1 MATSR
6 AARAR
11 EKENQVV
18 ALRLEGKDFDAIARE
33 VGYRDRSGAWKAYQ
47 KALTRREIATET
59 HEDERR
65 LELAR
70 LDELQASIFQAA
82 QRGDL
87 AAHDRVLKIMKHRD
101 RLRGLSVAPV
111 RAVGSSDGDQD
122 DDNVLVGPDKLDE
135 LRAKVR
141 TKRASQ

>member
-1 MATSR
+1 MASTR
-6 AARAR
+6 AARDR
-11 EKENQVV
+11 DKENRVI
-18 ALRLEGKDFDAIARE
+18 ALRLEGHDFDAIARK

-47 KALTRREIATET
+47 RALKRRGGAEET
-59 HEDERR
+59 FEDGIR

-70 LDELQASIFQAA
+70 LDELQASIFDAA

-101 RLRGLSVAPV
+101 RLKGYAVAPHAH
-111 RAVGSSDGDQD
+111 RGDTD
-122 DDNVLVGPDKLDE
+122 PEDNDNVVVGPHKLDE

-141 TKRASQ
+141 SERAGQ

>member
-1 MATSR
+1 MTSTR

-11 EKENQVV
+11 EKENEVI
-18 ALRLEGKDFDAIARE
+18 ALRLEGFDFDTIARK

-47 KALTRREIATET
+47 NALVRQGNDDET
-59 HEDERR
+59 FEDAIR

-70 LDELQASIFQAA
+70 LDALQASIFDAA

-101 RLRGLSVAPV
+101 RLKGYAVAP
-111 RAVGSSDGDQD
+111 RSRRGDSDQD
-122 DDNVLVGPDKLDE
+122 DNDNVVVGPHKLDE

-141 TKRASQ
+141 SERAGQ